1 MSSETIVSVLA
12 TVLYIWV
19 YPVLLWAP
27 LLLAKRL
34 RALFKTLPPTNAWL
48 PTYLLTMGVAAVP
61 FLAALIGVAAE
72 TGIEDG
78 AVFANT
84 LLQAL
89 AVIGVGYVSGAPV
102 VGVVGLPRAGID
114 WDPTG
119 YGVGTWLLLAAGGLW
134 YALLFVVPLGILSLF
149 VALPTG

>member
-1 MSSETIVSVLA
+1 MPSETIVSALA
-12 TVLYIWV
+12 TVLYLWV
-19 YPVLLWAP
+19 YPVLLCAP

-34 RALFKTLPPTNAWL
+34 RALFESLPPTDAWL
-48 PTYLLTMGVAAVP
+48 PTYLLTMALAAVP
-61 FLAALIGVAAE
+61 FLAGLLAVAAG

-78 AVFANT
+78 TVFANT
-84 LLQAL
+84 LLQVL
-89 AVIGVGYVSGAPV
+89 TVIGAAYVGGVPAVGA
-102 VGVVGLPRAGID
+102 VGLPRFGID

-119 YGVGTWLLLAAGGLW
+119 YGAGTWLLLAASGLW